1 MLMGWPVPP
10 RLPAVVSLT
19 LPIVPAV
26 VTVVLPAVPELELT
40 ASESESGTANP
51 GIDTWKKGRDEMTGT
66 YFCKVHNKYTPVC
79 FVVWGDWRQHLVHPS
94 G

>member
-19 LPIVPAV
+19 LPIVPEV
-26 VTVVLPAVPELELT
+26 VTVVLPAVPEFLELT

-51 GIDTWKKGRDEMTGT
+51 GIDTWKKKGNI
-66 YFCKVHNKYTPVC
+66 K
-79 FVVWGDWRQHLVHPS
+79 
-94 G
+94 

>member
-1 MLMGWPVPP
+1 MGWPVPP

-51 GIDTWKKGRDEMTGT
+51 GIDTWGKRYIKGQLFLRCTT
-66 YFCKVHNKYTPVC
+66 NKYTPVC
-79 FVVWGDWRQHLVHPS
+79 FVMWADWRQHLVHPS

>member
-19 LPIVPAV
+19 LPIVPEV

-51 GIDTWKKGRDEMTGT
+51 GIDTWKKKGNI
-66 YFCKVHNKYTPVC
+66 K
-79 FVVWGDWRQHLVHPS
+79 
-94 G
+94 